1 MKGLYFYKFASPY
14 AEDVTKDC
22 KLTVNEIDHNF
33 ITLKESILNSFDDLS
48 EKLVAG
54 FRLDRETGEMYIEFK
69 DGRVLTVNIANFTK
83 DFSVEFNKANGS
95 LYINHD
101 NIVERVEGLITEG
114 NIHKY
119 QSNLVVTDETLIG
132 DNISGPIGISVGE
145 KTAYFRPVEKLI
157 DKTENGYLPSANY
170 LKKGDRYLT
179 LEYYSPHGY
188 LYNYKS
194 ANRIADDAGNGWR
207 VPSKSDWD
215 SMLNAIELCDENKN
229 HESITCNQMF
239 GKVAGQLLKA
249 NTEWFSTSN
258 SNCNGGNSSDGSE
271 SCNSSDIVI
280 DIVDGIDEPKENT
293 NKPDGVDAYSMSLLP
308 SGYGDGGLSMDYYGT
323 RCKFWTS
330 TVTSISNYYTKRF
343 DYDKSGV
350 VQVSDSPTALLSLRL
365 VKDYDGDN
373 FYGVETIN
381 KIPCKTVLMPSTT
394 AKSGYAVWM
403 ATNAAFDNE
412 KYCPVIPNGGE
423 NMSKIKVY
431 YINEWNG
438 FEWVKRQLVDGDSLV
453 LRNGFDN
460 TKDNEFR
467 IIDGVLVNVNSLIVK
482 EVINK
487 YDAVIADINAH
498 LDNVEEKVDKEIVDR
513 INAVSALQSA
523 LDIEVSER
531 KESDEV
537 INSTLTEEINTRI
550 EDVDKLNDA
559 ILRTNE
565 ALDSEIKTR
574 TDADTELLNAL
585 NEETSKREKEI
596 DELWV
601 AYDNNFGTF

>member
-54 FRLDRETGEMYIEFK
+54 FRLDYETGEMYIEFK

-83 DFSVEFNKANGS
+83 DFSVEFNKSNGI

-101 NIVERVEGLITEG
+101 NIVEKVDGLITEN

-119 QSNLVVTDETLIG
+119 QSNVVVTDETLIG
-132 DNISGPIGISVGE
+132 DNVSGPIGISVTE
-145 KTAYFRPVEKLI
+145 KTSYFRPVEKLI

-170 LKKGDRYLT
+170 VKKGDRYLT

-188 LYNYKS
+188 LYNYKA
-194 ANRIADDAGNGWR
+194 ANQIAEDAGNGWR

-215 SMLNAIELCDENKN
+215 GMLNAIELCEENKN

-249 NTEWFSTSN
+249 NTEWFSISD
-258 SNCNGGNSSDGSE
+258 SNCIDSGSTDSS
-271 SCNSSDIVI
+271 NSDIVV
-280 DIVDGIDEPKENT
+280 DIVDGLDEPKENP
-293 NKPDGVDAYSMSLLP
+293 NKPDGVDAYSMTLLP

-365 VKDYDGDN
+365 VKDYNGEN
-373 FYGVETIN
+373 FHGVETIN
-381 KIPCKTVLMPSTT
+381 KIPYKTVLMPSTT

-403 ATNAAFDNE
+403 ATNVAFDNE
-412 KYCPVIPNGGE
+412 RYNPVTPNGGE
-423 NMSKIKVY
+423 NMSKVKVY

-438 FEWVKRQLVDGDSLV
+438 FEWVKRQLVNGDSLV
-453 LRNGFDN
+453 LKVGFDN

-467 IIDGVLVNVNSLIVK
+467 IIDGNLVNVNHLIVK
-482 EVINK
+482 EVVNK
-487 YDAVIADINAH
+487 YDTVIADLNAH

-513 INAVSALQSA
+513 INS
-523 LDIEVSER
+523 VSELQTILNQEISDR
-531 KESDEV
+531 TDADEV
-537 INSTLTEEINTRI
+537 INSTLTDEINTRI

-559 ILRTNE
+559 ILQTNE

-574 TDADTELLNAL
+574 TDADTELLNTL